1 MEEVAMDVILLG
13 VVVLLFGLSWG
24 MIWLLERL

>member
-1 MEEVAMDVILLG
+1 MEDVVMDAILLG

-24 MIWLLERL
+24 LIWLLERL